1 MADEGTA
8 RTLVSIGAWLA
19 FIFWLIGIIALAAL
33 AVLFLP
39 FFMGDILLWLFA
51 FGTIMIIVLVFSI
64 FTIIFFIL
72 WFRWRHDPSAHKTGL
87 IITGIFGLFLA
98 YGLPGLL
105 VLIGGA
111 IAPSE
116 TA

>member
-8 RTLVSIGAWLA
+8 RTLVTIGAWLQL
-19 FIFWLIGIIALAAL
+19 IFWLIGIAGIAFTFMM
-33 AVLFLP
+33 FLP
-39 FFMGDILLWLFA
+39 FWDPL
-51 FGTIMIIVLVFSI
+51 IMIVFLMAVAFYILITI
-64 FTIIFFIL
+64 FGIIFFIL

-87 IITGIFGLFLA
+87 IVTGILGLIFS
-98 YGLPGLL
+98 GVLPGLL

-116 TA
+116 A

>member
-1 MADEGTA
+1 MSDEGTA

-19 FIFWLIGIIALAAL
+19 LILWLIGIIAIAAL

-39 FFMGDILLWLFA
+39 FFMGDFLLWLIS
-51 FGTIMIIVLVFSI
+51 FGALIIIFVVFSI

-87 IITGIFGLFLA
+87 IVTGIFGLFLA
-98 YGLPGLL
+98 YGVPGLL

-116 TA
+116 KA

>member
-8 RTLVSIGAWLA
+8 RTLVTIGAWLQL
-19 FIFWLIGIIALAAL
+19 IFWLIGIGGI
-33 AVLFLP
+33 VFVFMIFLP
-39 FFMGDILLWLFA
+39 FWDPIVMIAFLIVAAFYILITI
-51 FGTIMIIVLVFSI
+51 FG
-64 FTIIFFIL
+64 IIFFIL

-87 IITGIFGLFLA
+87 IVTGILGLIFG
-98 YGLPGLL
+98 GVLPGLL

-116 TA
+116 A

>member
-8 RTLVSIGAWLA
+8 KTLVTIGAWLA
-19 FIFWLIGIIALAAL
+19 LIFFLVGLGGIAVLAVMFLPLIG
-33 AVLFLP
+33 
-39 FFMGDILLWLFA
+39 DIFLWLLT
-51 FGTIMIIVLVFSI
+51 FGVLIGVFVVFSI
-64 FTIIFFIL
+64 FTIIFFML
-72 WFRWRHDPSAHKTGL
+72 WFSWKNDPSAHKTGL
-87 IITGIFGLFLA
+87 IVTGIFGLFLA

-116 TA
+116 AA

>member
-8 RTLVSIGAWLA
+8 RTLVTIGAWLQL
-19 FIFWLIGIIALAAL
+19 IFWLIGIAGI
-33 AVLFLP
+33 VLTFMMFLP
-39 FFMGDILLWLFA
+39 FWDPL
-51 FGTIMIIVLVFSI
+51 IMIVFLMAVAIYILITI
-64 FTIIFFIL
+64 FGIIFFIL

-87 IITGIFGLFLA
+87 IVTGILGLIFG
-98 YGLPGLL
+98 GVLPGLL

-116 TA
+116 A